1 MNLDINAFPWIFVGS
16 ILWYWRCTNG
26 QHTYRWHTFG
36 QSSCGWPGWLPYG
49 LGPSGWSPCWWH
61 RRCSL
66 RGHRWWHWWDALWV
80 HSILIV
86 FSFFSLNKSKST
98 LLHTSI
104 LMSWVTSKH
113 LDLSRNRFVHFSVI
127 KEQTHC
133 YHDLTGSLSRM
144 TCPRHNL
151 VAVLSPQWMKAVFLS
166 QVCLCLSGRR
176 LLILGC
182 FLKVRL
188 VRMLLYHQSAQIIV
202 LIVLLSLIAK
212 TESKWD
218 TVVERDSGDDAN
230 VR

>member
-1 MNLDINAFPWIFVGS
+1 ML
-16 ILWYWRCTNG
+16 Y
-26 QHTYRWHTFG
+26 
-36 QSSCGWPGWLPYG
+36 
-49 LGPSGWSPCWWH
+49 
-61 RRCSL
+61 
-66 RGHRWWHWWDALWV
+66 
-80 HSILIV
+80 
-86 FSFFSLNKSKST
+86 
-98 LLHTSI
+98 
-104 LMSWVTSKH
+104 
-113 LDLSRNRFVHFSVI
+113 FSVI

-144 TCPRHNL
+144 TCPRANL

-166 QVCLCLSGRR
+166 QVCLYLSGRR

-218 TVVERDSGDDAN
+218 TVVERDSGDEAN